1 MTGRRR
7 LALIL
12 GASLLALSLIVLA
25 GRAILAGTYHRA
37 AIERL
42 ASRVAGQRVTIQG
55 PIKLTLIPE
64 PQLIAGRITIGNPQA
79 ASVRAQTLKLDLAA
93 WPLLLGQLR
102 ATRLTLHRPI
112 IDLPW
117 PLPGG
122 ASALAPPPWLAS
134 LHASIENGT
143 INLGRLHFTN
153 ANLSIFT
160 GGPNAVLALGGS
172 ALLGIQP
179 VHLTLDLSHAS
190 HPGNTNTATNTATMT
205 ASISRIAATGQSD
218 ATMNF
223 TGQFNNQSVLIGTIT
238 GQATIAPQGWQT
250 TPTHLHATLHADGR
264 LIALSD
270 LTIQHGPGRITG
282 SAQFQGTT
290 AALDLTVDHLNI
302 APLLSPF
309 DAQPNLAPNPL
320 LSVAP
325 ILVTLHL
332 HHARYHQVQ
341 LPDLTSRLRITQHQ
355 IQLQALRAHIAGGQ
369 LSLTGSANNSSP
381 LTGQFTLTA
390 PHLASAITAALTA
403 WRQLDPTLPPWLA
416 KTPWSHAPLTLNG
429 NFALS
434 AHGFRLSQ
442 LHGLIGTG
450 AIRSDFTGALTSI
463 GADRAIGL
471 QFGHLAL
478 GAPPLAPLI
487 AASAVPTTPGAKIT
501 LRLTA
506 QTIAFGPGKTD
517 LTGSHLLIDGTI
529 GRSINLRIGGVTL
542 AGAMINA
549 HGQFSPLTGLSH
561 AQLTIA
567 GPNASSTV
575 LTLDPNLN
583 PNLAASI
590 AHAPLGQQR
599 FALGVRAS
607 GPLTA
612 LMTQWHLD
620 LGLDRTEI
628 AAAADQRLNLT
639 QQTAQGS
646 LVLRAPSAIALLDNL
661 GIRAGGVKAGLSWP
675 GAGSVGLRIGDHLSP
690 HIISLDN
697 AVASFGASTLTA
709 RLKLAL
715 APTPTLT
722 GRLHADRL
730 ALPASARLIDSA
742 MGLIG
747 RTIAVQFTA
756 DHVERA
762 GATIA
767 TNVTGQFSAR
777 TKTAPTL
784 AVTLHAAPA
793 LGGALTLQAKLVAP
807 PQQQP
812 HVKPPLEQPL
822 EPHLALGITLKGAPI
837 ASLTQVA
844 AQAGLHLPFIGNHG
858 TGGHVDLVTALTAT
872 GTSSTDWLKSA
883 TGSLAI
889 TADHTALAGINL
901 TAAAAALRAARA
913 ASHRIS
919 RFTAA
924 DRLRRALAI
933 GATHFSTGQMAVS
946 VAAQQ
951 LIIDYAHFAGPS
963 GAVRLSGTINRATSR
978 LNLTAQIQL
987 QDGQQPVLPTLN
999 EQILGT
1005 ATAPWHHAN
1014 LTPAMRWI
1022 DAPAPPKP

>member
-42 ASRVAGQRVTIQG
+42 ASRVVGQRVTIQG
-55 PIKLTLIPE
+55 PIKLALIPE

-102 ATRLTLHRPI
+102 ATRLTLHRPM

-172 ALLGIQP
+172 ALLGTTP

-190 HPGNTNTATNTATMT
+190 HPRHTNTATMT
-205 ASISRIAATGQSD
+205 ASISRIATSGQPD

-238 GQATIAPQGWQT
+238 GQSSIAPQGWQT
-250 TPTHLHATLHADGR
+250 TPTQLQATLHADGR
-264 LIALSD
+264 LIALSN
-270 LTIQHGPGRITG
+270 LIIQHGPGRITG
-282 SAQFQGTT
+282 SVQFQRTN
-290 AALDLTVDHLNI
+290 AALNLMVDQLNI
-302 APLLSPF
+302 APLL
-309 DAQPNLAPNPL
+309 PL
-320 LSVAP
+320 LDAPPNRPANPWHSGAP
-325 ILVTLHL
+325 ILLTLHL

-341 LPDLTSRLRITQHQ
+341 LPDLTSRLRITPHQ
-355 IQLQALRAHIAGGQ
+355 LQLQALQADIAGGQ
-369 LSLTGSANNSSP
+369 LSLTGSATQSDP
-381 LTGQFTLTA
+381 FTGQFTLAA
-390 PHLASAITAALTA
+390 PHLATAVTTALIA

-416 KTPWSHAPLTLNG
+416 KAPWSHAPLTLNG
-429 NFALS
+429 NFALT
-434 AHGFRLSQ
+434 AQGFRLSQ

-450 AIRSDFTGALTSI
+450 PTSSDFTGALTSN
-463 GADRAIGL
+463 GPQRALAL
-471 QFGHLAL
+471 QFGHLVL
-478 GAPPLAPLI
+478 GAPPWTPLI
-487 AASAVPTTPGAKIT
+487 AASASPATQNATIA

-506 QTIAFGPGKTD
+506 QTIAFHHGNTN
-517 LTGSHLLIDGTI
+517 LTGSHLLIDGSL
-529 GRSINLRIGGVTL
+529 GPSVNLRIGGVTL

-549 HGQFSPLTGLSH
+549 HGQFSPRAGLSH

-567 GPNASSTV
+567 GPNAAST
-575 LTLDPNLN
+575 LRTLDPNLD
-583 PNLAASI
+583 PSLAARI

-607 GPLTA
+607 GKLTA

-646 LVLRAPSAIALLDNL
+646 LVLRAPSAIALLNDL
-661 GIRAGGVKAGLSWP
+661 GTGAGGVKAGLSWP
-675 GAGSVGLRIGDHLSP
+675 GAGSVGLRIGDHLSA
-690 HIISLDN
+690 HTISLDN
-697 AVASFGASTLTA
+697 AVASFGATTLTA

-715 APTPTLT
+715 AHTPTLT
-722 GRLHADRL
+722 GRIHADRL
-730 ALPASARLIDSA
+730 ALPASARLIAGA
-742 MGLIG
+742 MGLVG

-756 DHVERA
+756 DQVERA
-762 GATIA
+762 GTTIA
-767 TNVTGQFSAR
+767 THLSGQISAR
-777 TKTAPTL
+777 TKTAPSL

-793 LGGALTLQAKLVAP
+793 IGGALTAQAKFLLP

-812 HVKPPLEQPL
+812 HLEPHL
-822 EPHLALGITLKGAPI
+822 EPHLALGITLKAAPI
-837 ASLTQVA
+837 APLIHDA
-844 AQAGLHLPFIGNHG
+844 AQAGLHLPFTSGQGI
-858 TGGHVDLVTALTAT
+858 GGHVDLVTALAAT
-872 GTSSTDWLKSA
+872 GTSRAAWINSA

-889 TADHTALAGINL
+889 TADHTALAGIDL

-913 ASHRIS
+913 PVHRIS
-919 RFTAA
+919 RYAAA
-924 DRLRRALAI
+924 DRLRRALAVGI
-933 GATHFSTGQMAVS
+933 THFSTSQMAVS
-946 VAAQQ
+946 VAAHQF
-951 LIIDYAHFAGPS
+951 IIDYAHFVGPS
-963 GAVRLSGTINRATSR
+963 GAIRLSGTINRAPSR
-978 LNLTAQIQL
+978 LNLTAQIRL
-987 QDGQQPVLPTLN
+987 RDGQQPALPTLS

-1005 ATAPWHHAN
+1005 ATAPWHRAN

-1022 DAPAPPKP
+1022 DAPAPPKPTPQNRQ